1 MVKDMLRL
9 ALLSL
14 ALACAAATAQGQ
26 TQTPVATSD
35 QLATQARYWEG
46 KGRYDLARENWL
58 KLLRASPDNPTALSG
73 LANAEAVSGRAAA
86 AQVYL
91 DRLKEAHPTHPDL
104 RRLEAAIRAGSY
116 DPDKL
121 SQPRSLARQGK
132 YQQAVDAYRSVFGND
147 IPGGRLGLEYYQTL
161 AGTENGWQP
170 AYVGI
175 QKLVQDNPSEP
186 IYRLA
191 LAQHLTYQEPTRR
204 EGIRG
209 LAELSKDS
217 TLASPARQAWRQ
229 ALLWL
234 GAKSSDEGLYQDYL
248 KQGGDDSQISAKLNS
263 LREVRTAAVPVVRG
277 EPVPQPPTAEEL
289 RGQLVKQGF
298 DSLNDGRLDMA
309 EGLFNQALKS
319 YGESADVL
327 GGLGIIRLRQEAYG
341 EAADLLSRASG
352 LNKARAG
359 RWKEALDTARFWQVV
374 RGAEAAR
381 KAGENAVAIRDL
393 RRALSLD
400 PQRAAEQPTVRISL
414 ADLLVEEEQLPE
426 AEKIY
431 RDILRTQPDNADA
444 LRSLIGLLARDQR
457 LPEAIALA
465 ERAPA
470 EVRSQLGNFGVLKAQ
485 SLRDQAAEAL
495 KNKDDV
501 RAETLLR
508 EALLVDPESPW
519 TRLDLARIYQRQQR
533 SREASTLIDGLL
545 APGSANVQGEALYIK
560 ALLLAEQQNWFEGLQ
575 LLERVEPSSRTAGM
589 VALQKRLWVRYQTQR
604 AGIYS
609 HLGQPGLANQILSE
623 VEPYAGDQPELL
635 GALATAYADVG
646 DESRAL
652 AYIRQALTR
661 SSNAGSGMR
670 LQYASLLFKLRQ
682 DAEFE
687 VVMEDLLRK
696 GDLDA
701 EQSQGLANLRIAY
714 RLRQADLV
722 REEGDLARAYEYLE
736 PLLRLNPKDP
746 RLMMALARLYNDSKD
761 YEQAGRLY
769 QKVLAQND
777 QDLDAY
783 KGAINAAL
791 SMSQWDEADAL
802 LERAFA
808 LDPENPRLYAMAG
821 RSARGRGDDG
831 RALQLFQQA
840 LRIDAQRAGE
850 GGNPFA
856 KGNSQPLLQLIDPAA
871 AGNRVPYSPY
881 VLGALGSTDAQS
893 AVPAQSNAHQVLAA
907 RPSSVKVSAVVP
919 AAPVL
924 LAKSP
929 QFASSA
935 VGSRSRGVVS
945 ASESRLIHAAWK
957 RGDVSIPARR
967 VSGRLWKVST
977 PPDGGQSKSASATVS
992 RPSGYWAEELR
1003 SSGDSAAYRYV
1014 EGAGGTSA
1022 ATGASAAV
1030 SAPRARS
1037 SSDTSGAPRAIPP
1050 APATGEFP
1058 APRRVVSGGLQTTLS
1073 RPQPS
1078 LREELL
1084 GDIAELQRPAAGA
1097 SARAPPQIYYG
1108 DSYGI
1113 YEVPRQGAD
1122 YPVSGTSAYRA
1133 SQPSASY
1140 GVPPPP
1146 EASRAP
1152 RSSGPAMDFRLSQ
1165 PEVVLSQESASPEDR
1180 RQLLKEIGDL
1190 RAKRSPYAQIG
1201 LSLRSRD
1208 GVEGLDRLDGIEA
1221 PVEIGFPGSDAGRF
1235 KFRAVPVSL
1244 EAGTL
1249 SGRSLPLFGTLG
1261 LATALASA
1269 NGEDPTT
1276 ITNRRISQS
1285 ESGVAVGLGYEVGDF
1300 RADFGTSPLGFPV
1313 ETLVGGV
1320 NWRPSV
1326 GQTSFKID
1334 VARRSVTDSLLS
1346 YAGARDP
1353 GTGLIWGGVTKT
1365 GGRLDV
1371 AYDAGRYGVYG
1382 NGSYYLL
1389 DGQNMPENSVVEIG
1403 GGLYARAVERRSMR
1417 LTYGLN
1423 LTAFGYDKNLR
1434 RFSFGHG
1441 GYFSPQSYFAV
1452 SVPVEW
1458 EGYYN
1463 RFSYRIGGAIGI
1475 QAFREDGTGYY
1486 PSDVGLTDAYAA
1498 ALELADPELQL
1509 QGGYAAK
1516 QSTGI
1521 GFSFGGQFEYL
1532 LDPNLSAGA
1541 RLSIDNARDYQEGS
1555 ALGYLRYSFYPQTR
1569 VSNPPALLL
1578 PYFNFGDPRL

>member
-9 ALLSL
+9 AVLSL
-14 ALACAAATAQGQ
+14 WLACAATTVQAQDAAAT
-26 TQTPVATSD
+26 TD
-35 QLATQARYWEG
+35 QLASQARYWEG

-58 KLLRASPDNPTALSG
+58 KLLRSSPDNPTALSG
-73 LANAEAVSGRAAA
+73 LVNAEAVSGRAAA

-91 DRLKEAHPTHPDL
+91 DRLKEAQPDHPDL

-121 SQPRSLARQGK
+121 SQPRVLARQGK
-132 YQQAVDAYRSVFGND
+132 YQQAVDAYKALFNND

-170 AYVGI
+170 AYAGI
-175 QKLVQDNPSEP
+175 QKLALDNPREP
-186 IYRLA
+186 IYQLA
-191 LAQHLTYQEPTRR
+191 LAQHLTYQESTRR

-209 LAELSKDS
+209 LAGLSKDQ

-234 GAKSSDEGLYQDYL
+234 GAKAGDEPLYQDYL
-248 KQGGDDSQISAKLNS
+248 REGGEDPQISAKLRS
-263 LREVRTAAVPVVRG
+263 LGEARASAVAAARG
-277 EPVPQPPTAEEL
+277 EPLDQPPTPEEL
-289 RGQLVKQGF
+289 RGQLVKRGF
-298 DSLNDGRLDMA
+298 DALNDGRLEQA
-309 EGLFNQALKS
+309 EDLFNQARQD

-341 EAADLLSRASG
+341 EAADLLGRASS
-352 LNKARAG
+352 LNKARAS

-381 KAGENAVAIRDL
+381 KAGDSALAIREL
-393 RRALSLD
+393 RRALELD
-400 PQRAAEQPTVRISL
+400 PKHGAEQPAVRISL
-414 ADLLVEEEQLPE
+414 ADLLVEQEQLPE

-431 RDILRTQPDNADA
+431 RDILRGQPDNADA
-444 LRSLIGLLARDQR
+444 LRGLLGLLARDQR

-465 ERAPA
+465 ERAPP
-470 EVRSQLGNFGVLKAQ
+470 EVRAQLGGFGVLKAQ
-485 SLRDQAAEAL
+485 NLRDQAAAAL
-495 KNKDDV
+495 KAKDEA
-501 RAETLLR
+501 RAETLLK

-519 TRLDLARIYQRQQR
+519 TRLDLARIYQGQQR

-545 APGSANVQGEALYIK
+545 APGTGTVHGEALYIK
-560 ALLLAEQQNWFEGLQ
+560 ALLLAEQQNWYEGLQ
-575 LLERVEPSSRTAGM
+575 LLERVEPGARTPGM
-589 VALQKRLWVRYQTQR
+589 AELQKRLWVRYQTQR
-604 AGIYS
+604 AS
-609 HLGQPGLANQILSE
+609 VAARMGQPALASQILAE
-623 VEPYAGDQPELL
+623 VEPEVGEQPELL
-635 GALATAYADVG
+635 GALATAYADLG

-661 SSNAGSGMR
+661 TASPSSGLR
-670 LQYASLLFKLRQ
+670 LQYAGLLFKLRQ

-714 RLRQADLV
+714 RLRQADLL
-722 REEGDLARAYEYLE
+722 REDGDLARAYEYLE
-736 PLLRLNPKDP
+736 PLLRLNPNDP

-761 YEQAGRLY
+761 YEQAYRIY
-769 QKVLAQND
+769 QRVLALEP
-777 QDLDAY
+777 QDLDAH

-791 SMSQWDEADAL
+791 SLSLWDDADAL

-808 LDPENPRLYAMAG
+808 LDPQNPRLYALAG

-840 LRIDAQRAGE
+840 LRLDAQQGGE
-850 GGNPFA
+850 GGNPFSP
-856 KGNSQPLLQLIDPAA
+856 GNSQPLLQLIDPATA
-871 AGNRVPYSPY
+871 NRRLPFTPQI
-881 VLGALGSTDAQS
+881 LGQRAV
-893 AVPAQSNAHQVLAA
+893 AVPPYAKATAVKVKSSQAA
-907 RPSSVKVSAVVP
+907 RVRPKAVVASAPPP
-919 AAPVL
+919 AAVRQPLRTERRPTSGEARMARL
-924 LAKSP
+924 L
-929 QFASSA
+929 
-935 VGSRSRGVVS
+935 R
-945 ASESRLIHAAWK
+945 AAWT
-957 RGDVSIPARR
+957 RGDVAIPARLAR
-967 VSGRLWKVST
+967 GRLLKVST
-977 PPDGGQSKSASATVS
+977 PPEKTSGQAASGS
-992 RPSGYWAEELR
+992 PQRPSGYWTEDGRA
-1003 SSGDSAAYRYV
+1003 SGDSAAYRYV
-1014 EGAGGTSA
+1014 EGAGSTTPAAGT
-1022 ATGASAAV
+1022 ATYGRPTANQVPTPVPPAGASEY
-1030 SAPRARS
+1030 
-1037 SSDTSGAPRAIPP
+1037 PP
-1050 APATGEFP
+1050 A
-1058 APRRVVSGGLQTTLS
+1058 RRAQSRLQTTLS
-1073 RPQPS
+1073 KPQAT

-1084 GDIAELQRPAAGA
+1084 GDIADLNRQPG
-1097 SARAPPQIYYG
+1097 SAPTGSVAPQVYYG
-1108 DSYGI
+1108 DGYGV
-1113 YEVPRQGAD
+1113 YEVPRQKAGG
-1122 YPVSGTSAYRA
+1122 YPAAPAYRQSEPAYGGA
-1133 SQPSASY
+1133 SA
-1140 GVPPPP
+1140 GGRRV
-1146 EASRAP
+1146 
-1152 RSSGPAMDFRLSQ
+1152 GPVLDLRLSQ
-1165 PEVVLSQESASPEDR
+1165 PEVVLSQDSSNPEDR
-1180 RQLLKEIGDL
+1180 KQLLREIGDL
-1190 RAKRSPYAQIG
+1190 RAKRSPYGQLG
-1201 LSLRSRD
+1201 LGLRTRD

-1221 PVEIGFPGSDAGRF
+1221 PVEVAFPATEAGRF
-1235 KFRAVPVSL
+1235 KFRVVPVSL

-1249 SGRSLPLFGTLG
+1249 SGRSVPLFGTLG

-1269 NGEDPTT
+1269 NGEDTT
-1276 ITNRRISQS
+1276 AITGSRFSQS
-1285 ESGVAVGLGYEVGDF
+1285 ESGVALGLGYEVGDF

-1313 ETLVGGV
+1313 ETLVGGI
-1320 NWRPSV
+1320 NWRPTV
-1326 GQTSFKID
+1326 GATSFKID

-1353 GTGLIWGGVTKT
+1353 GTGLVWGGVTKT

-1371 AYDAGRYGVYG
+1371 AYDLGRYGIYG

-1389 DGQNMPENSVVEIG
+1389 DGENLSENSVVEIG
-1403 GGLYARAVERRSMR
+1403 GGLYARAAESRRMR

-1475 QAFREDGTGYY
+1475 QAFCEDGAGYY
-1486 PSDVGLTDAYAA
+1486 PSDVGLADAYAA
-1498 ALELADPELQL
+1498 ALELADPELNL
-1509 QGGYAAK
+1509 QGGYDSK

-1521 GFSFGGQFEYL
+1521 GFSFAGQFEYL
-1532 LDPNLSAGA
+1532 LDPNLVAGA

>member
-14 ALACAAATAQGQ
+14 WLACAAMTAQAQ
-26 TQTPVATSD
+26 DAAATTD
-35 QLATQARYWEG
+35 QLASQARYWEG

-58 KLLRASPDNPTALSG
+58 KLLRASPDNPTALAG
-73 LANAEAVSGRAAA
+73 LVNAEAVSGRAAA

-91 DRLKEAHPTHPDL
+91 DRLKEAQPNHPDL

-121 SQPRSLARQGK
+121 SQPRTLARQGK
-132 YQQAVDAYRSVFGND
+132 YQPAVEAYRSIFGND

-170 AYVGI
+170 AYAGI
-175 QKLVQDNPSEP
+175 QKLAQDNPGEP
-186 IYRLA
+186 IYQLA
-191 LAQHLTYQEPTRR
+191 LAQHLTYQESTRR

-209 LAELSKDS
+209 LAELSKDQ

-234 GAKSSDEGLYQDYL
+234 GAKSGDEGLYQDYL
-248 KQGGDDSQISAKLNS
+248 RQGGDDAQISAKLNS
-263 LREVRTAAVPVVRG
+263 LREAGSSAAAVARG
-277 EPVPQPPTAEEL
+277 EPVDRPPTAEEL

-298 DSLNDGRLDMA
+298 DAVNDGRLELA
-309 EGLFNQALKS
+309 EGLFTQALKE

-341 EAADLLSRASG
+341 EAAELLARASN

-381 KAGENAVAIRDL
+381 KAGDSALAIREL

-400 PQRAAEQPTVRISL
+400 AKRSAEQPAVRISL
-414 ADLLVEEEQLPE
+414 ADLLMEQEQFAE

-431 RDILRTQPDNADA
+431 RDILRGQPDNADA
-444 LRSLIGLLARDQR
+444 LRGLLGLLARDQR

-465 ERAPA
+465 ERASP
-470 EVRSQLGNFGVLKAQ
+470 EVRAQLGNFGVLKAQ
-485 SLRDQAAEAL
+485 NLRDQAAEAL
-495 KNKDDV
+495 RAKDLA
-501 RAETLLR
+501 RAEVLLK

-519 TRLDLARIYQRQQR
+519 TRLDLARIYQGQQR

-545 APGSANVQGEALYIK
+545 APGSGGVQGEALYIK
-560 ALLLAEQQNWFEGLQ
+560 ALLLAEQQNWYEGLQ
-575 LLERVEPSSRTAGM
+575 LLERVEPGARTPGM
-589 VALQKRLWVRYQTQR
+589 AELQKRLWVRYQTQR
-604 AGIYS
+604 AGVYAR
-609 HLGQPGLANQILSE
+609 LGQPGVASQILAE
-623 VEPYAGDQPELL
+623 VEPHVGEQPELL
-635 GALATAYADVG
+635 GALATAFADLG

-652 AYIRQALTR
+652 GYIRQALSR
-661 SSNAGSGMR
+661 STSSGSGLR

-714 RLRQADLV
+714 RLRQADLL

-736 PLLRLNPKDP
+736 PLLRLNPNDP

-761 YEQAGRLY
+761 YEQAYRIY
-769 QKVLAQND
+769 QRVLALND
-777 QDLDAY
+777 QELDAY

-791 SMSQWDEADAL
+791 SLAKWDEADAL
-802 LERAFA
+802 LEHAFA
-808 LDPENPRLYAMAG
+808 LDPENPRLYALAG

-840 LRIDAQRAGE
+840 LRIDAQQGGAS
-850 GGNPFA
+850 GNPFSP
-856 KGNSQPLLQLIDPAA
+856 GNSQPLLQLIDPAA
-871 AGNRVPYSPY
+871 ASNRVPYSPY
-881 VLGALGSTDAQS
+881 IFGQYRAPPVAPPTQVAR
-893 AVPAQSNAHQVLAA
+893 AVPAKAA
-907 RPSSVKVSAVVP
+907 
-919 AAPVL
+919 AAPAPRVERVRQLANQPQARL
-924 LAKSP
+924 LAV
-929 QFASSA
+929 ASSPRREPRIA
-935 VGSRSRGVVS
+935 EEQRARI
-945 ASESRLIHAAWK
+945 ARLMRAAYT
-957 RGDVSIPARR
+957 RGDVAIPAGHRQ
-967 VSGRLWKVST
+967 GRLWKVST
-977 PPDGGQSKSASATVS
+977 PPDKPQGQAPSGSLS
-992 RPSGYWAEELR
+992 RPSGYWAEDGR
-1003 SSGDSAAYRYV
+1003 ASGDGAAYRYV
-1014 EGAGGTSA
+1014 EGS
-1022 ATGASAAV
+1022 
-1030 SAPRARS
+1030 
-1037 SSDTSGAPRAIPP
+1037 SGALP
-1050 APATGEFP
+1050 APSPATSYRGTTAETAAPVPLPATGRSEYP
-1058 APRRVVSGGLQTTLS
+1058 APRRAVGNLQTTLS
-1073 RPQPS
+1073 RPPAQPS
-1078 LREELL
+1078 LRDELL
-1084 GDIAELQRPAAGA
+1084 GDIADLNRQPGGKGAAA
-1097 SARAPPQIYYG
+1097 VAPQVYYG
-1108 DSYGI
+1108 DSYGV
-1113 YEVPRQGAD
+1113 YEVPRQTGG
-1122 YPVSGTSAYRA
+1122 YPAAAPVYRA
-1133 SQPSASY
+1133 TEPRYSSSAPTV
-1140 GVPPPP
+1140 GRPV
-1146 EASRAP
+1146 
-1152 RSSGPAMDFRLSQ
+1152 GPALDLRLSR
-1165 PEVVLSQESASPEDR
+1165 PEVVLSQDSSNPEDR
-1180 RQLLKEIGDL
+1180 KQLLREIGDL
-1190 RAKRSPYAQIG
+1190 RAKRSPYGQLG
-1201 LSLRSRD
+1201 LALRSRD
-1208 GVEGLDRLDGIEA
+1208 GVAGLDKLDDIEA
-1221 PVEIGFPGSDAGRF
+1221 PVEVGFPATEAGRF

-1249 SGRSLPLFGTLG
+1249 SGSSVPLFGTLG

-1269 NGEDPTT
+1269 NGEEPTT
-1276 ITNRRISQS
+1276 ITSRRISQS
-1285 ESGVAVGLGYEVGDF
+1285 ESGVALGLGYEVGDF

-1320 NWRPSV
+1320 NWRPTV
-1326 GQTSFKID
+1326 GATSFKID

-1353 GTGLIWGGVTKT
+1353 GTGLVWGGVTKT
-1365 GGRLDV
+1365 GGRLDI
-1371 AYDAGRYGVYG
+1371 AYDLGRYGIYG
-1382 NGSYYLL
+1382 NGSYHLL
-1389 DGQNMPENSVVEIG
+1389 DGENLPENSVVEIG
-1403 GGLYARAVERRSMR
+1403 GGLYARAVESRSMR

-1463 RFSYRIGGAIGI
+1463 RFSYSIGGAIGI

-1486 PSDVGLTDAYAA
+1486 PSDAGLADAYAA

-1509 QGGYAAK
+1509 QGGYASK

-1521 GFSFGGQFEYL
+1521 GFSFAGQFEYL
-1532 LDPNLSAGA
+1532 LDPNLVAGA

>member
-1 MVKDMLRL
+1 MLRL

-14 ALACAAATAQGQ
+14 ALACAAATAQAQ
-26 TQTPVATSD
+26 PPTAAATTD

-58 KLLRASPDNPTALSG
+58 KLLRVSPDNPTALSG
-73 LANAEAVSGRAAA
+73 LANAEAVSGRGAA

-91 DRLKEAHPTHPDL
+91 DRLREAHPNHPDL

-121 SQPRSLARQGK
+121 AQPRGLARQGK
-132 YQQAVDAYRSVFGND
+132 YQQAVEAYRSVFNND

-161 AGTENGWQP
+161 AGTDNGWQP
-170 AYVGI
+170 AYAGI
-175 QKLVQDNPSEP
+175 QKLAQDNPGEP

-204 EGIRG
+204 EGIRS

-234 GAKSSDEGLYQDYL
+234 GAKAGDENLYQDYL
-248 KQGGDDSQISAKLNS
+248 RQGGDDSQISAKLNS
-263 LREVRTAAVPVVRG
+263 LREARSSAVVAARS
-277 EPVPQPPTAEEL
+277 EPVDQPPSAEEL

-298 DSLNDGRLDMA
+298 DSLNDGRLELA
-309 EGLFNQALKS
+309 EAQFNQALKN

-341 EAADLLSRASG
+341 EAADLLARASN
-352 LNKARAG
+352 LNKARAS
-359 RWKEALDTARFWQVV
+359 RWKDALDTARFWQLV
-374 RGAEAAR
+374 RAAEAAR
-381 KAGENAVAIRDL
+381 KAGDNALAVREL
-393 RRALSLD
+393 RRALSQD

-431 RDILRTQPDNADA
+431 RDILRSQPDNADA
-444 LRSLIGLLARDQR
+444 LRSLMALLARDRR
-457 LPEAIALA
+457 LPEAIALG
-465 ERAPA
+465 ERASP
-470 EVRSQLGNFGVLKAQ
+470 EVRAQLGGFGVLKAQ
-485 SLRDQAAEAL
+485 SLRDQAGEAL
-495 KNKDDV
+495 KAKDDA
-501 RAETLLR
+501 RAEVLLK

-545 APGSANVQGEALYIK
+545 APGSGNVQAEALYIK
-560 ALLLAEQQNWFEGLQ
+560 ALLLAEQQNWYEGLQ
-575 LLERVEPSSRTAGM
+575 LLERIEPGARNAGM
-589 VALQKRLWVRYQTQR
+589 TELQKRLWVRYQTQR
-604 AGIYS
+604 AGVYS
-609 HLGQPGLANQILSE
+609 HLGQPGVASQILAE
-623 VEPYAGDQPELL
+623 VEPYAADQPELL

-661 SSNAGSGMR
+661 TSNPGSGLR
-670 LQYASLLFKLRQ
+670 LQYAGLLFKLRQ

-761 YEQAGRLY
+761 YDQASRLY
-769 QKVLAQND
+769 RQVLAQND

-791 SMSQWDEADAL
+791 SLSQWDEADAL

-850 GGNPFA
+850 GGNPFSKSNA
-856 KGNSQPLLQLIDPAA
+856 QPLLQLIDPAA
-871 AGNRVPYSPY
+871 AGSRVPYSPQ
-881 VLGALGSTDAQS
+881 VLGALAPVPAVAAVKPASASQTPQQTAVLAVARS
-893 AVPAQSNAHQVLAA
+893 SSAKSIPAVRAKLAPAAVPVQLAMGNGSRRAAVPLPAA
-907 RPSSVKVSAVVP
+907 R
-919 AAPVL
+919 L
-924 LAKSP
+924 M
-929 QFASSA
+929 
-935 VGSRSRGVVS
+935 R
-945 ASESRLIHAAWK
+945 AAWT
-957 RGDVSIPARR
+957 RGDVSIPARHTA
-967 VSGRLWKVST
+967 GRLWKVST
-977 PPDGGQSKSASATVS
+977 PPESGQSKAASATVS

-1014 EGAGGTSA
+1014 EGASGATMAPAAPA
-1022 ATGASAAV
+1022 ATAPVYRSVPAS
-1030 SAPRARS
+1030 S
-1037 SSDTSGAPRAIPP
+1037 P
-1050 APATGEFP
+1050 APTPITPTRSEFP
-1058 APRRVVSGGLQTTLS
+1058 APRRANGTGLQTTLS

-1084 GDIAELQRPAAGA
+1084 GDIAELQPPAAGA
-1097 SARAPPQIYYG
+1097 AAKAAPQIYYG
-1108 DSYGI
+1108 DSYGV
-1113 YEVPRQGAD
+1113 YEVPRQSGGYSA
-1122 YPVSGTSAYRA
+1122 PVAAPRYSL
-1133 SQPSASY
+1133 
-1140 GVPPPP
+1140 PPPP
-1146 EASRAP
+1146 PARVA
-1152 RSSGPAMDFRLSQ
+1152 GPAMDFKLSR
-1165 PEVVLSQESASPEDR
+1165 PEVVLSQESSSPEDR
-1180 RQLLKEIGDL
+1180 RQLLREIGDL
-1190 RAKRSPYAQIG
+1190 RAKRSPYGQIG

-1221 PVEIGFPGSDAGRF
+1221 PVEIGFPATEAGRF

-1276 ITNRRISQS
+1276 ITSRRISQS
-1285 ESGVAVGLGYEVGDF
+1285 ESGVALGLGYEVGDF

-1353 GTGLIWGGVTKT
+1353 GTGLVWGGVTKT

-1371 AYDAGRYGVYG
+1371 AYDLGRYGVYG

-1389 DGQNMPENSVVEIG
+1389 DGQHLPENSVVEIG

-1475 QAFREDGTGYY
+1475 QAFREDGAGYY
-1486 PSDVGLTDAYAA
+1486 PSDVGLADAYTA

-1509 QGGYAAK
+1509 QGGYSSK

-1555 ALGYLRYSFYPQTR
+1555 ALGYLRYSFYPQSR

>member
-14 ALACAAATAQGQ
+14 ALACAAATAQAQ
-26 TQTPVATSD
+26 TQTAVATSD
-35 QLATQARYWEG
+35 QLVTQARYWEG

-58 KLLRASPDNPTALSG
+58 KLLRVSPDNPTALSG

-91 DRLKEAHPTHPDL
+91 DRLREAHPNHPDL
-104 RRLEAAIRAGSY
+104 RRLEAAIRVGSY

-121 SQPRSLARQGK
+121 AQPRGLARQGK
-132 YQQAVDAYRSVFGND
+132 YQQAVDAYRSVFNND

-161 AGTENGWQP
+161 AGTDNGWQP
-170 AYVGI
+170 AYAGI
-175 QKLVQDNPSEP
+175 QKLAQDNPGEP

-204 EGIRG
+204 EGIRS

-234 GAKSSDEGLYQDYL
+234 GAKAGDENLYQDYL
-248 KQGGDDSQISAKLNS
+248 RQGGDDSQISAKLNS
-263 LREVRTAAVPVVRG
+263 LREARSSAVVVARS
-277 EPVPQPPTAEEL
+277 EPVDQPPSAEEL

-298 DSLNDGRLDMA
+298 DSLNDGRLELA
-309 EGLFNQALKS
+309 EAQFNQALKN

-327 GGLGIIRLRQEAYG
+327 GGLGIIRLRQETYG
-341 EAADLLSRASG
+341 EAADLLTRASN
-352 LNKARAG
+352 LNKARAS
-359 RWKEALDTARFWQVV
+359 RWKDALDTARFWQVV
-374 RGAEAAR
+374 RAAEAAR
-381 KAGENAVAIRDL
+381 KAGDNALAVREL
-393 RRALSLD
+393 RRALSQD

-414 ADLLVEEEQLPE
+414 ADLLFEEEQLPE

-431 RDILRTQPDNADA
+431 RDILRSQPDNADA
-444 LRSLIGLLARDQR
+444 LRSLLALLARDRR

-465 ERAPA
+465 ERAPP
-470 EVRSQLGNFGVLKAQ
+470 EVRAQLGSFGVLKAQ
-485 SLRDQAAEAL
+485 SLRDQAGEAL
-495 KNKDDV
+495 KAKDDA
-501 RAETLLR
+501 RAEILLK

-545 APGSANVQGEALYIK
+545 APGSGNVQAEALYIK
-560 ALLLAEQQNWFEGLQ
+560 ALLLAEQQSWYEGLQ
-575 LLERVEPSSRTAGM
+575 LLERIEPGARNAGM
-589 VALQKRLWVRYQTQR
+589 TELQKRLWVRYQTQR
-604 AGIYS
+604 AGVYS
-609 HLGQPGLANQILSE
+609 HLGQPGVASQILAE

-661 SSNAGSGMR
+661 TSNPGSGLR
-670 LQYASLLFKLRQ
+670 LQYAGLLFKLRQ

-761 YEQAGRLY
+761 YDQASRLY
-769 QKVLAQND
+769 QQVLAQND

-791 SMSQWDEADAL
+791 SLSQWDEADAL

-850 GGNPFA
+850 GGNPFSKSNA
-856 KGNSQPLLQLIDPAA
+856 QPLLQLIDPAA
-871 AGNRVPYSPY
+871 AGSRVPYSPH
-881 VLGALGSTDAQS
+881 VLGALAPAPVAAAARPALAASKLPIPAAARTPS
-893 AVPAQSNAHQVLAA
+893 AKPVLAA
-907 RPSSVKVSAVVP
+907 SHKSLPTPPVMPVALGNGSRRAAATAP
-919 AAPVL
+919 AA
-924 LAKSP
+924 
-929 QFASSA
+929 
-935 VGSRSRGVVS
+935 
-945 ASESRLIHAAWK
+945 RLMRAAWS

-967 VSGRLWKVST
+967 TAGRFWKVST
-977 PPDGGQSKSASATVS
+977 PPESGQSKAASATVS

-1014 EGAGGTSA
+1014 EGASGATTAPAAAQA
-1022 ATGASAAV
+1022 ATPVYRSV
-1030 SAPRARS
+1030 SGSSPAPTLTPTPIAPARS
-1037 SSDTSGAPRAIPP
+1037 
-1050 APATGEFP
+1050 EFP
-1058 APRRVVSGGLQTTLS
+1058 APRRAPGSGLQTTLS

-1084 GDIAELQRPAAGA
+1084 GDIADLQQPAAGA
-1097 SARAPPQIYYG
+1097 ATKAAPQIYYG
-1108 DSYGI
+1108 DSYGV
-1113 YEVPRQGAD
+1113 YEVPRQSAGYSA
-1122 YPVSGTSAYRA
+1122 PVAAPRYS
-1133 SQPSASY
+1133 
-1140 GVPPPP
+1140 VPPPP
-1146 EASRAP
+1146 AARVT
-1152 RSSGPAMDFRLSQ
+1152 GPAMDFKLSR
-1165 PEVVLSQESASPEDR
+1165 PEVVLSQESSSPEDR
-1180 RQLLKEIGDL
+1180 RQLLREIGDL
-1190 RAKRSPYAQIG
+1190 RAKRSPYGQIG

-1221 PVEIGFPGSDAGRF
+1221 PVEIGFPATEAGRF

-1269 NGEDPTT
+1269 NGEDTTT
-1276 ITNRRISQS
+1276 ITSRRISQS
-1285 ESGVAVGLGYEVGDF
+1285 ESGVALGLGYEVGDF

-1353 GTGLIWGGVTKT
+1353 GTGLVWGGVTKT

-1371 AYDAGRYGVYG
+1371 AYDLGRYGVYG

-1389 DGQNMPENSVVEIG
+1389 DGQHLPENSVVELG

-1475 QAFREDGTGYY
+1475 QAFREDGAGYY
-1486 PSDVGLTDAYAA
+1486 PSDVGLSDAYTA

-1509 QGGYAAK
+1509 QGGYNSK

-1532 LDPNLSAGA
+1532 LDPNLAAGA

-1555 ALGYLRYSFYPQTR
+1555 ALGYLRYSFFPQSR